1 MPERK
6 RMVLIGG
13 GGHCMSV
20 LDAALRMD
28 YFDQIV
34 ITDPD
39 ISAGTQI
46 MGCEV
51 VGSDDIL
58 LKLYGDGIE
67 YAFITVGSIKN
78 TKKRREIWK
87 NAEAIGFDFP
97 NIIDPSAVIS
107 DSVQLGRGVFVGKN
121 AVINAFARIEDMAII
136 NSAAIIE
143 HECMIKAFT
152 HISVHA
158 AVCGNSVIGAD
169 SFVGAGAT
177 VIQGLKIG
185 DHVVIGAG
193 SVILNDVDSNRIIYG
208 PESKMQTEYKKQVY
222 SGENV

>member
-13 GGHCMSV
+13 GGHCKSV

-28 YFDQIV
+28 FFDQIV
-34 ITDPD
+34 ITDSE
-39 ISAGTQI
+39 IRAGTQI
-46 MGCEV
+46 LGCEV

-58 LKLYGDGIE
+58 SKLYDEGVK
-67 YAFITVGSIKN
+67 YAFITVGSIKC
-78 TKKRREIWK
+78 TKKRRKIWK
-87 NAEAIGFDFP
+87 KAEGIGFGFP

-107 DSVQLGRGVFVGKN
+107 GCAWLGKGVFVGKN

-152 HISVHA
+152 HISVNA
-158 AVCGNSVIGAD
+158 AVCGNSVIGRD

-185 DHVVIGAG
+185 DNVVIGAG
-193 SVILNDVDSNRIIYG
+193 SVVLHDVASNKIIYG
-208 PESKMQTEYKKQVY
+208 AANKIQTEL
-222 SGENV
+222 

>member
-1 MPERK
+1 MPRSK

-20 LDAALRMD
+20 LDAALRMA

-39 ISAGTQI
+39 ISVGTQI

-58 LKLYGDGIE
+58 LRLYDDGIK
-67 YAFITVGSIKN
+67 YAFITVGSIKS
-78 TKKRREIWK
+78 TKKRRKIWE
-87 NAEAIGFDFP
+87 NVEAIGFDYP

-107 DSVQLGRGVFVGKN
+107 DSVRLGKGVFVGKN
-121 AVINAFARIEDMAII
+121 AVINAFACIEDMAII
-136 NSAAIIE
+136 NSAAVIE
-143 HECMIKAFT
+143 HECMIKAFA

-158 AVCGNSVIGAD
+158 AICGNSVIGTD

-177 VIQGLKIG
+177 VIQGLTIG
-185 DHVVIGAG
+185 DNVVIGAG
-193 SVILNDVDSNRIIYG
+193 SVVLNDVDSNRIIYG
-208 PESKMQTEYKKQVY
+208 AESKMQMEL
-222 SGENV
+222 